1 MKEIH
6 AYVRR
11 RWNRCAR
18 ASIAFD
24 VVVDNELIV
33 EGSRQPGP
41 DACRALLARGVT
53 GRLLM
58 CDDRT
63 GRRRYSV
70 NIELGAQGRPSNQ
83 IHSPQNESAASTGKV
98 ENGAA
103 IRKQCSNDESTPPSF

>member
-11 RWNRCAR
+11 RWDRTR
-18 ASIAFD
+18 RLSIAFD
-24 VVVDNELIV
+24 VVVDGELIV
-33 EGSRQPGP
+33 CGSRNPGP
-41 DACRALLARGVT
+41 DACRALLARGIA
-53 GRLLM
+53 GRLVM
-58 CDDRT
+58 HDDRT

-70 NIELGAQGRPSNQ
+70 DIELGSQGRPSKPS
-83 IHSPQNESAASTGKV
+83 HSPKNESAASTGKV